1 MNTMD
6 IRKSALLEQSLVA
19 LRERES
25 WLRSKGVVHAA
36 VFGSVARGDDDKNSD
51 VDVLLELAPN
61 APVGTPEILQ
71 IEAALIAALGR
82 SVDIVS
88 RGGLKSPRHD
98 HIIEEMVSAF

>member
-1 MNTMD
+1 MSTMD
-6 IRKSALLEQSLVA
+6 IRKWVTLERSLIA

-36 VFGSVARGDDDKNSD
+36 VFGSVARGDDDQSSD

-61 APVGTPEILQ
+61 APVGTPELLQ
-71 IEAALIAALGR
+71 IEAALVAALGR
-82 SVDIVS
+82 SVDVVS

-98 HIIEEMVSAF
+98 HIIKEMVPAF